1 MLQHVWALA
10 VGHLQVAH
18 KFLTCATYVVKI
30 ITVVKITYL
39 KISLWLKYGIKL
51 FSLSVDIICLIQTS
65 FLQVNSS
72 PGIKFQVSHAHIVKI
87 CDI

>member
-1 MLQHVWALA
+1 M
-10 VGHLQVAH
+10 
-18 KFLTCATYVVKI
+18 KI
-30 ITVVKITYL
+30 KYL

-51 FSLSVDIICLIQTS
+51 LSLAVDVICFIQTS
-65 FLQVNSS
+65 FLQMMSS